1 MPSDRI
7 NFLGLGFDQLSF
19 EDIKR
24 RLQSADADTPYAYIV
39 TPNVNHVVQ
48 VHSDPSLQ
56 KLYDDATF
64 CVCDSRILRIL
75 ARLSGIRLP
84 LIAGSDLV
92 EALFAGVIRPGEKI
106 ALIGG
111 TEESLGRLRAKY
123 PDFEF
128 HHHSPPMG
136 LRRNLDARRS
146 AASFIASS
154 KARFALIA
162 VGAPQQEMIAR
173 EARNLPNAGGVSLCI
188 GAGLEFLTGEQKR
201 APRFLRALNLE
212 WAHRLA
218 TNPRRLWRRYLGD
231 GLKILPIYIRWLGRR
246 DQ

>member
-1 MPSDRI
+1 MPTDRI
-7 NFLGLGFDQLSF
+7 NFLDLNFDQLNF
-19 EDIKR
+19 EEIIE
-24 RLQSADADTPYAYIV
+24 RLQAADAGTPYAYIV

-48 VHSDPSLQ
+48 VHRDPSLLS
-56 KLYDDATF
+56 LYDDATF

-75 ARLSGIRLP
+75 AYFCGIRLP
-84 LIAGSDLV
+84 LIPGSDLV
-92 EALFAGVIRPGEKI
+92 EAIFADVIRPGEKV

-111 TEESLGRLRAKY
+111 TDEFLGRLRSKF
-123 PDFEF
+123 PLFEF
-128 HHHSPPMG
+128 LHHASPMG

-146 AASFIASS
+146 AAEFIASS
-154 KARFALIA
+154 NARFAFIA
-162 VGAPQQEMIAR
+162 VGMPQQEMIAW
-173 EARNLPNAGGVSLCI
+173 EARNLPNAAGVALCI

-231 GLKILPIYIRWLGRR
+231 GVKILPIYLRWLGSRGR
-246 DQ
+246 